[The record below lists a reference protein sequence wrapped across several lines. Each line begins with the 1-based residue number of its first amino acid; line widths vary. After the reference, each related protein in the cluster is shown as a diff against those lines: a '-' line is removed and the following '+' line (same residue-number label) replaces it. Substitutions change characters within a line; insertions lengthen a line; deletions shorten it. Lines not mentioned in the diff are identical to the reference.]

1 MVTKDL
7 IHIFTSLRQ
16 EIKLVHLKDEAI
28 IIIKDIDTKVETSI
42 PKAKKSD
49 YKKLEKLFQKFN
61 DKIYLRQVEAEQ
73 WLAKETANGK

>member
-1 MVTKDL
+1 MVKKDL

-16 EIKLVHLKDEAI
+16 EIKLVYLKDEAI
-28 IIIKDIDTKVETSI
+28 IIIKDIDTNVETSI
-42 PKAKKSD
+42 PNARKSD

-61 DKIYLRQVEAEQ
+61 DRIYLRQVEVEQ